1 MKKRILRYVK
11 HITVTIL
18 VLAISAILF
27 GLYHGASLHYSDH
40 PSRMNLDKEGPYV
53 FYEND
58 STLSV
63 NYLRGNKNEGFYTS
77 TKKYA
82 MQSEIL
88 GSCYFP
94 LEDSSFD
101 FTINTTIETPQ
112 VVYND
117 DYPIVAISDIES
129 GYKTFRDF
137 LIAQNVIDQNLDWT
151 FGKGHLVLVGDFV
164 DRGFSTTQVL
174 WFVYKLEQEAKK
186 HGGLVHFIIGNH
198 ELKNMQAKFGAASQ
212 KYLAVSAILDK
223 QQNDLYSQA
232 SFLGK
237 WLASKNAIEKINGHI
252 FVHGGIHPEVAELG
266 LSLEEINQISKDH
279 YYKAYFPKPQKTPVE
294 TITSTRKGI
303 SWYRG
308 YFRGNIS
315 QEEIDVQLKTFNAK
329 SVVVGHTVQS
339 RVTALF
345 EGKVIGIDVKH
356 PKDYSKSWPHTES
369 EGLYIKNHTM
379 YRLLHD
385 GTKEML

>member
-1 MKKRILRYVK
+1 MKKRLLRYVK
-11 HITVTIL
+11 HIFLTFL
-18 VLAISAILF
+18 FLAIIAICL
-27 GLYHGASLHYSDH
+27 GLYIGASLHYGDH

-63 NYLRGNKNEGFYTS
+63 NYLRGNKTDGFYS
-77 TKKYA
+77 TQETYNA
-82 MQSEIL
+82 QSDIP

-94 LEDSSFD
+94 LEDTSFD
-101 FTINTTIETPQ
+101 FTINTKLETPKT
-112 VVYND
+112 VYND
-117 DYPIVAISDIES
+117 GNPIVAISDIES
-129 GYKTFRDF
+129 GFKTFRDF
-137 LIAQNVIDQNLDWT
+137 LIQQNVIDSSLNWI

-186 HGGLVHFIIGNH
+186 HGGIVHFIIGNH

-223 QQNDLYSQA
+223 QQHDLYSQE

-237 WLASKNAIEKINGHI
+237 WLSSKNTIEKINGHI

-266 LSLEEINQISKDH
+266 LSLEVINTISRKH
-279 YYKAYFPKPQKTPVE
+279 YYKAYYPQPEKTSAQL
-294 TITSTRKGI
+294 ITSTHKGI

-308 YFRGNIS
+308 YFREDLS
-315 QEEIDVQLKTFNAK
+315 QAQIDTQLAIFEAK
-329 SVVVGHTVQS
+329 SVIVGHTLQS
-339 RVTALF
+339 KVSSF
-345 EGKVIGIDVKH
+345 FNGKVIGIDVHH
-356 PKDYSKSWPHTES
+356 PKDYSKNWPSGQS
-369 EGLYIKNHTM
+369 EGLLIENDVM
-379 YRLLHD
+379 YRLLND
-385 GTKEML
+385 GTKKTL